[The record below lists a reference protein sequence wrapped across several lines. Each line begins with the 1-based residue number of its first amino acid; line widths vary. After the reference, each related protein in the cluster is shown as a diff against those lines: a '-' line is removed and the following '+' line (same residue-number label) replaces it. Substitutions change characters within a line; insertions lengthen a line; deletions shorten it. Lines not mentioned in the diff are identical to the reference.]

1 LEEYVEEE
9 TGKTRK
15 RVVRDENGQ
24 NKGIGEGWWF
34 EGMFALQV
42 LEAHTINYY
51 YFNAEVG
58 LPKTF
63 NTWITVCFLHMWI
76 LQVRLR
82 HFPAPM
88 SKHWIEL
95 LTNHC
100 FWEAE
105 KTMDLV
111 QKLTGSQRSKYLKDY
126 FEIWRGTILAYDE
139 GLVKGDAVLAAAVWR
154 MLFDAKEDVDPVKIA
169 LVTAYLRKEVA
180 RVGLLGDKVLASGWV
195 GFGEPVGEAD
205 ILMQS
210 PLMKLPF
217 DTAVGRGVGSLPTET
232 ARAVPKLV
240 QKSGSAAIEL

>member
-1 LEEYVEEE
+1 
-9 TGKTRK
+9 
-15 RVVRDENGQ
+15 
-24 NKGIGEGWWF
+24 
-34 EGMFALQV
+34 
-42 LEAHTINYY
+42 
-51 YFNAEVG
+51 
-58 LPKTF
+58 
-63 NTWITVCFLHMWI
+63 MWI

-111 QKLTGSQRSKYLKDY
+111 QKLTGTQRSKYLKDY
-126 FEIWRGTILAYDE
+126 YEIWRGTILAYDE

-169 LVTAYLRKEVA
+169 LVTAYLRKEVG

-195 GFGEPVGEAD
+195 GFGEPVSEDD

-210 PLMKLPF
+210 PLMQLPF
-217 DTAVGRGVGSLPTET
+217 DTAAGRGAGSLTVKG
-232 ARAVPKLV
+232 ARVVTNQARKT
-240 QKSGSAAIEL
+240 GSAPVEL